1 MLHESDTDA
10 FGETAASS
18 WDADRVAT
26 DPRVFFATR
35 AAHARARFA
44 GAVDARGA
52 ARVEYALLL
61 TNNERAAAGG
71 GREGIVSRRRPRA
84 RSRRGAKRRRRRS
97 KETGTKIYPPPPRRA
112 TTRAARAARRR
123 ARVASRRVASRRDRD
138 ARAASPG
145 DARDAGRRAAGS
157 IDGHH
162 VRARARRRQLERT
175 RAKKI
180 ARPPP
185 LALGRAAH
193 LVALM
198 MAAMALVVYETART
212 TPRVSAR
219 V

>member
-26 DPRVFFATR
+26 DPRVLFATR

-52 ARVEYALLL
+52 ARVEYAL
-61 TNNERAAAGG
+61 
-71 GREGIVSRRRPRA
+71 
-84 RSRRGAKRRRRRS
+84 
-97 KETGTKIYPPPPRRA
+97 
-112 TTRAARAARRR
+112 
-123 ARVASRRVASRRDRD
+123 
-138 ARAASPG
+138 
-145 DARDAGRRAAGS
+145 
-157 IDGHH
+157 
-162 VRARARRRQLERT
+162 
-175 RAKKI
+175 
-180 ARPPP
+180 
-185 LALGRAAH
+185 
-193 LVALM
+193 VALM